1 MARLHF
7 AAMLRD
13 ISPIGLRVTP
23 ELKLMIR
30 AAAKKNSRSMNA
42 EMLARL
48 AASFDTRVDLREVT
62 TGELLREL
70 VDRNEPGR
78 LSIEI
83 IQTPIV
89 TK

>member
-1 MARLHF
+1 
-7 AAMLRD
+7 MLRD

-30 AAAKKNSRSMNA
+30 AAAKKNGRSMNS

-48 AASFDTRVDLREVT
+48 AASFDTHVDLHEVT

-70 VDRNEPGR
+70 VDRNEPDKHF
-78 LSIEI
+78 SIEVKV
-83 IQTPIV
+83 PIV
-89 TK
+89 K

>member
-1 MARLHF
+1 
-7 AAMLRD
+7 MLRD

-30 AAAKKNSRSMNA
+30 AAAKKNGRSMNS

-48 AASFDTRVDLREVT
+48 AASFDPRVDLREVT

-78 LSIEI
+78 LTIE
-83 IQTPIV
+83 V
-89 TK
+89 TQAPTVVK

>member
-1 MARLHF
+1 
-7 AAMLRD
+7 MLRD

-23 ELKLMIR
+23 DLKLMIR
-30 AAAKKNSRSMNA
+30 VAAKKNGRSMNA

-48 AASFDTRVDLREVT
+48 TASFDTRVDLHEVT

-78 LSIEI
+78 INIEVT
-83 IQTPIV
+83 QAPILA
-89 TK
+89 K

>member
-1 MARLHF
+1 
-7 AAMLRD
+7 MLRD

-23 ELKLMIR
+23 GLKSMIR
-30 AAAKKNSRSMNA
+30 AAAKKNGRSMNS

-48 AASFDTRVDLREVT
+48 TASFDARVDLHEVT

-83 IQTPIV
+83 TQSPIV
-89 TK
+89 AK

>member
-1 MARLHF
+1 
-7 AAMLRD
+7 MLRD

-42 EMLARL
+42 EILARL
-48 AASFDTRVDLREVT
+48 AASFDPRVDLQKVA

-70 VDRNEPGR
+70 VDRNEPGKI
-78 LSIEI
+78 SIEI
-83 IQTPIV
+83 
-89 TK
+89 TKPPGVV